1 MEIPNA
7 RIHIVGLF
15 LSLKTKTSHSV
26 NTFLTSRP
34 YECHFFSDFLDFQ
47 SNSPHLFTF
56 TSCQNPYSPQVRK
69 KKRIFYPFILTPS
82 SPKNSFACRLL
93 LTSTFTSSGK
103 KNKRRKMVTSG
114 MTHYVK
120 KKKKKYPGARIFVFS
135 TLNLTFSLSLRHQRI
150 SKYSSLFAI
159 FFFFSC
165 RFFFR
170 VPYFHYHLHFY
181 FRCAVGFGEIELE
194 RLPGKIFH
202 RDNWISRLDFMI
214 YGINIILVK
223 IVIWA

>member
-1 MEIPNA
+1 MLEL
-7 RIHIVGLF
+7 HIVGLF

-34 YECHFFSDFLDFQ
+34 YECHLFFSDFLDFKVILLIYLRLLPVKIHIPLKLEKKDIL
-47 SNSPHLFTF
+47 SVYPDTLFAEKF
-56 TSCQNPYSPQVRK
+56 FRLPFAVNFNFHFIRK
-69 KKRIFYPFILTPS
+69 KKI
-82 SPKNSFACRLL
+82 KGEKWLL
-93 LTSTFTSSGK
+93 LEWLITL
-103 KNKRRKMVTSG
+103 
-114 MTHYVK
+114 K

-135 TLNLTFSLSLRHQRI
+135 TFNLTFSLSLRHQRI

-159 FFFFSC
+159 FLFFFSC
-165 RFFFR
+165 RFFR

-181 FRCAVGFGEIELE
+181 FRCALGFGEIELE
-194 RLPGKIFH
+194 GLPGKIFH